1 VDFGIMHLFILNSEE
16 HEPDGV
22 GRSSAQADWFRQT
35 IAESTAEW
43 NVVAFHHAPY
53 SSGMHGPTDWM
64 QWPFKEWGVDL
75 VLAGHEHLY
84 ERLMVDDL
92 LYITNGLG
100 GHNAV
105 YEFENIAPESQL
117 RYNGRHGS
125 LRITATS
132 QSLLI
137 EFINI
142 DGELVDSVTLSAD

>member
-1 VDFGIMHLFILNSEE
+1 
-16 HEPDGV
+16 
-22 GRSSAQADWFRQT
+22 
-35 IAESTAEW
+35 
-43 NVVAFHHAPY
+43 
-53 SSGMHGPTDWM
+53 M
-64 QWPFKEWGVDL
+64 QWSFEEWGADV

-84 ERLMVDDL
+84 ERLLVDDL

-105 YEFENIAPESQL
+105 YEFKSITPESQF

-142 DGELVDSVTLSAD
+142 EGELVDSVTLFAD